1 MVALLTYI
9 TDYLDY
15 LEIEK
20 NRSRKTR
27 ENYERYLRRFTD
39 WLCAATNKKE
49 GQLTPQDITA
59 DMIRQYRLWLNRV
72 IIEGSEENLKK
83 NTQTY
88 YIIALRNLLKYLS
101 KRDVPVVAADKVELP
116 KMPMREINL
125 ISSEELERLLDQPN
139 TSALKGLRDK
149 AILETLF
156 STGLRVSEL
165 AGLKKDSI
173 NLKTG
178 EFSVKG
184 KGSKIRVVFLSD
196 RAKTALAN
204 YMEKRQDLE
213 EYLFV
218 STSFNQSK
226 TSVKA
231 LTPRSIERL
240 VKYYA
245 ASAGITKDVVP
256 HTLRHAFATDLLQN
270 GADLRSVQI
279 MLGHSSIT
287 TTQVYTHLTD
297 KELKETYRAFHG
309 RRMKD
314 K

>member
-1 MVALLTYI
+1 MAALSSYI
-9 TDYLDY
+9 NDYLDY

-39 WLCAATNKKE
+39 WLAAAVHKKS
-49 GQLTPQDITA
+49 GDLVVQDITF
-59 DMIRQYRLWLNRV
+59 DLVRQYRLWLNRV
-72 IIEGSEENLKK
+72 VLEGTEENLKK

-88 YIIALRNLLKYLS
+88 YIIALRNLLKYLA
-101 KRDVPVVAADKVELP
+101 KRDVPTVAADKVELP
-116 KMPMREINL
+116 RMPMREINL
-125 ISSEELERLLDQPN
+125 ISSEELERLLDQPR
-139 TSALKGLRDK
+139 TDTLKGLRDK

-165 AGLKKDSI
+165 ASLKKDSI

-184 KGSKIRVVFLSD
+184 KGSKIRVVFLSN
-196 RAKTALAN
+196 RAKIALAN
-204 YMEKRQDLE
+204 YIAKRQDLE

-218 STSFNQSK
+218 STGFNQSK
-226 TSVKA
+226 TNVKA
-231 LTPRSIERL
+231 LATRSIERL

-270 GADLRSVQI
+270 GADLRSVQM

-287 TTQVYTHLTD
+287 TTQIYTHLTD

-309 RRMKD
+309 RKMKD

>member
-1 MVALLTYI
+1 MSSLLSYI

-39 WLCAATNKKE
+39 WLSAATNKKAE
-49 GQLTPQDITA
+49 QLVSQDITT
-59 DMIRQYRLWLNRV
+59 DLIRQYRLWLNRV
-72 IIEGSEENLKK
+72 VIEGSEENLKK

-101 KRDVPVVAADKVELP
+101 KRDVPVIAADKIELP

-125 ISSEELERLLDQPN
+125 ISSDELERLLDQPN
-139 TSALKGLRDK
+139 TSNLKGLRDK

-165 AGLKKDSI
+165 AGLKKESI

-196 RAKTALAN
+196 RAKTALSN
-204 YMEKRQDLE
+204 YMDKRQDME

-218 STSFNQSK
+218 STGFNQSK

-231 LTPRSIERL
+231 LTSRSIERL

-270 GADLRSVQI
+270 GADLRSVQM

-287 TTQVYTHLTD
+287 TTQIYTHLTD
-297 KELKETYRAFHG
+297 KELKETYKAFHG
-309 RRMKD
+309 RRMKEI
-314 K
+314 

>member
-1 MVALLTYI
+1 MTQLLSYI

-27 ENYERYLRRFTD
+27 ENYERYLRRFAD
-39 WLCAATNKKE
+39 WLAAATNK
-49 GQLTPQDITA
+49 QVNDLTVKDINF
-59 DMIRQYRLWLNRV
+59 DLIRQYRLWLNRV
-72 IIEGSEENLKK
+72 VIEGSEENLKK
-83 NTQTY
+83 NTQNY

-101 KRDVPVVAADKVELP
+101 KRDVSTVAADKVELP
-116 KMPMREINL
+116 RMPMREINL
-125 ISSEELERLLDQPN
+125 ISSEELERLLNQPDVSN
-139 TSALKGLRDK
+139 LKGLRDK

-196 RAKTALAN
+196 RAKIALAN
-204 YMEKRQDLE
+204 YISKRQDLE

-218 STSFNQSK
+218 STGFNQSK

-231 LTPRSIERL
+231 LTTRSIERL

-270 GADLRSVQI
+270 GADLRSVQM

-287 TTQVYTHLTD
+287 TTQIYTHLTD
-297 KELKETYRAFHG
+297 KELKETYKAFHG
-309 RRMKD
+309 RKMKD

>member
-1 MVALLTYI
+1 MNLLTYI

-15 LEIEK
+15 LEIER

-27 ENYERYLRRFTD
+27 ENYERYLRRFAD
-39 WLCAATNKKE
+39 WLSAAVNKKVNE
-49 GQLTPQDITA
+49 LTVQDITF
-59 DMIRQYRLWLNRV
+59 DLIRQYRLWLNRV
-72 IIEGSEENLKK
+72 VIEGSEENLKK
-83 NTQTY
+83 NTQNY

-101 KRDVPVVAADKVELP
+101 KRDVPAVAADKVELP

-125 ISSEELERLLDQPN
+125 ISSEELERLLDQPDVS
-139 TSALKGLRDK
+139 TLKGLRDK

-165 AGLKKDSI
+165 AGLKKTSI

-196 RAKTALAN
+196 RAKIALTN
-204 YMEKRQDLE
+204 YMDKRQDLE

-218 STSFNQSK
+218 STGFNQSK

-231 LTPRSIERL
+231 LTTRSIERL

-270 GADLRSVQI
+270 GADLRSVQM

-297 KELKETYRAFHG
+297 KELKETYKAFHG
-309 RRMKD
+309 RRMKEI
-314 K
+314 

>member
-1 MVALLTYI
+1 MSSLLSYV

-27 ENYERYLRRFTD
+27 ENYERYLRRFTN
-39 WLCAATNKKE
+39 WLSAATNKKE
-49 GQLTPQDITA
+49 EQLMPRDITA

-72 IIEGSEENLKK
+72 VIEGSDEGLKK

-101 KRDVPVVAADKVELP
+101 KRDVEVMAADKVELP

-125 ISSEELERLLDQPN
+125 ISSEELDRLLEQPDN
-139 TSALKGLRDK
+139 STLKGLRDK

-204 YMEKRQDLE
+204 YLEKRPDLE

-218 STSFNQSK
+218 STGFNQSK

-231 LTPRSIERL
+231 LTTRSIERL

-245 ASAGITKDVVP
+245 VSAGITKNVVP

-270 GADLRSVQI
+270 GADLRSVQM

-287 TTQVYTHLTD
+287 TTQIYTHLTD

-309 RRMKD
+309 RRMGKG
-314 K
+314 

>member
-1 MVALLTYI
+1 MVALLSYI

-27 ENYERYLRRFTD
+27 ENYERYLRRFTN

-49 GQLTPQDITA
+49 EQLTPQDITA

-72 IIEGSEENLKK
+72 IVEGSEEGLKK

-101 KRDVPVVAADKVELP
+101 KRDVPVIAADKVELP

-139 TSALKGLRDK
+139 TSTLKGLRDK

-165 AGLKKDSI
+165 AGLKKESI

-196 RAKTALAN
+196 RAKIALAN

-231 LTPRSIERL
+231 LTTRSIERL

-245 ASAGITKDVVP
+245 ASAGITKEVVP

-270 GADLRSVQI
+270 GADLRSVQM

-297 KELKETYRAFHG
+297 KELKETYK
-309 RRMKD
+309 KD

>member
-1 MVALLTYI
+1 L
-9 TDYLDY
+9 
-15 LEIEK
+15 
-20 NRSRKTR
+20 S
-27 ENYERYLRRFTD
+27 
-39 WLCAATNKKE
+39 AATNKKAE
-49 GQLTPQDITA
+49 QLVSQDITT
-59 DMIRQYRLWLNRV
+59 DLIRQYRLWLNRV
-72 IIEGSEENLKK
+72 VIEGSEENLKK

-101 KRDVPVVAADKVELP
+101 KRDVPVIAADKIELP

-139 TSALKGLRDK
+139 TSNLKGLRDK

-165 AGLKKDSI
+165 AGLKKESI

-196 RAKTALAN
+196 RAKAALTN
-204 YMEKRQDLE
+204 YMDKRQDLE

-218 STSFNQSK
+218 STGFNQSK

-231 LTPRSIERL
+231 LTTRSIERL

-270 GADLRSVQI
+270 GADLRSVQM

-287 TTQVYTHLTD
+287 TTQIYTHLTD
-297 KELKETYRAFHG
+297 KELKETYKAFHG
-309 RRMKD
+309 RKMKES
-314 K
+314 

>member
-1 MVALLTYI
+1 MAALSSYI
-9 TDYLDY
+9 NDYLDY

-39 WLCAATNKKE
+39 WLAAAVHKKS
-49 GQLTPQDITA
+49 GDLVVQDITF
-59 DMIRQYRLWLNRV
+59 DLVRQYRLWLNRV
-72 IIEGSEENLKK
+72 VLEGTEENLKK

-88 YIIALRNLLKYLS
+88 YIIALRNLLKYLA
-101 KRDVPVVAADKVELP
+101 KRDVPTVAADKVELP
-116 KMPMREINL
+116 RMPMREINL
-125 ISSEELERLLDQPN
+125 ISSEELERLLDQPR
-139 TSALKGLRDK
+139 TDTLKGLRDK

-165 AGLKKDSI
+165 ASLKKDSI

-184 KGSKIRVVFLSD
+184 KGSKIRVVFLSN
-196 RAKTALAN
+196 RAKIALAN
-204 YMEKRQDLE
+204 YIAKRQDLE

-218 STSFNQSK
+218 STGFNQSK
-226 TSVKA
+226 TNVKA
-231 LTPRSIERL
+231 LTTRSIERL

-270 GADLRSVQI
+270 GADLRSVQM

-287 TTQVYTHLTD
+287 TTQIYTHLTD

-309 RRMKD
+309 RKMKD

>member
-1 MVALLTYI
+1 MNLLTYI

-15 LEIEK
+15 LEIER

-27 ENYERYLRRFTD
+27 ENYERYLRRFAD
-39 WLCAATNKKE
+39 WLSAAVNKKVNE
-49 GQLTPQDITA
+49 LTPQDITF
-59 DMIRQYRLWLNRV
+59 DLIRQYRLWLNRV

-83 NTQTY
+83 NTQNY
-88 YIIALRNLLKYLS
+88 YIIALRNLLKYLA
-101 KRDVPVVAADKVELP
+101 KRDVPAVAADKVELP

-125 ISSEELERLLDQPN
+125 INSEELERLLDQPD
-139 TSALKGLRDK
+139 TSTLKGLRDK

-165 AGLKKDSI
+165 AGLKKTSI

-196 RAKTALAN
+196 RAKVALTN
-204 YMEKRQDLE
+204 YMAKRQDLE

-218 STSFNQSK
+218 STGFNQSK

-231 LTPRSIERL
+231 LTTRSIERL

-270 GADLRSVQI
+270 GADLRSVQM

-297 KELKETYRAFHG
+297 KELKETYKAFHG
-309 RRMKD
+309 RRMKEL
-314 K
+314 

>member
-1 MVALLTYI
+1 MTSLLTYI

-15 LEIEK
+15 LEIER

-27 ENYERYLRRFTD
+27 ENYERYLRRFAD
-39 WLCAATNKKE
+39 WLSAAINKKINE
-49 GQLTPQDITA
+49 LTPQDITF
-59 DMIRQYRLWLNRV
+59 DLIRQYRLWLNRV
-72 IIEGSEENLKK
+72 VIEGSEENLKK
-83 NTQTY
+83 NTQNY
-88 YIIALRNLLKYLS
+88 YIIALRNLLKYLA
-101 KRDVPVVAADKVELP
+101 KRDISTVAADKVELP

-125 ISSEELERLLDQPN
+125 ISSEELERLLDQPDVSN
-139 TSALKGLRDK
+139 LKGLRDK

-165 AGLKKDSI
+165 AGLKKTSI

-196 RAKTALAN
+196 RAKIALTN
-204 YMEKRQDLE
+204 YIAKRQDLE

-218 STSFNQSK
+218 STGFNQSK

-231 LTPRSIERL
+231 LTTRSIERL

-270 GADLRSVQI
+270 GADLRSVQM

-297 KELKETYRAFHG
+297 KELKETYKAFHG
-309 RRMKD
+309 RRMKEV
-314 K
+314 

>member
-1 MVALLTYI
+1 M
-9 TDYLDY
+9 
-15 LEIEK
+15 
-20 NRSRKTR
+20 
-27 ENYERYLRRFTD
+27 
-39 WLCAATNKKE
+39 
-49 GQLTPQDITA
+49 
-59 DMIRQYRLWLNRV
+59 

-139 TSALKGLRDK
+139 TSNLKGLRDK

-196 RAKTALAN
+196 RAKIALAN

-231 LTPRSIERL
+231 LTTRSIERL

-245 ASAGITKDVVP
+245 VSAGITKEVVP

-270 GADLRSVQI
+270 GADLRSVQM

-287 TTQVYTHLTD
+287 TTQIYTHLTD

-309 RRMKD
+309 RRMKE

>member
-1 MVALLTYI
+1 MSSLLSYI

-27 ENYERYLRRFTD
+27 ENYERYLKRFTN
-39 WLCAATNKKE
+39 WLSAATNKKTE
-49 GQLTPQDITA
+49 QLIPQDITA
-59 DMIRQYRLWLNRV
+59 DLIRQYRLWLNRV
-72 IIEGSEENLKK
+72 VIEGSEENLKK

-101 KRDVPVVAADKVELP
+101 KRDVSVVAADKVELP

-125 ISSEELERLLDQPN
+125 ISSEELERLLDQPD
-139 TSALKGLRDK
+139 TSTTKGLRDK

-165 AGLKKDSI
+165 AGLKKESI

-184 KGSKIRVVFLSD
+184 KGSKIRVVFLSE
-196 RAKTALAN
+196 RAKMALAN
-204 YMEKRQDLE
+204 YLEKRQDLE

-231 LTPRSIERL
+231 LTTRSIERL

-245 ASAGITKDVVP
+245 VSAGITKEVVP

-270 GADLRSVQI
+270 GADLRSVQM

-287 TTQVYTHLTD
+287 TTQIYTHLTD
-297 KELKETYRAFHG
+297 KELKETYKAFHG
-309 RRMKD
+309 RRMKE

>member
-1 MVALLTYI
+1 MNLLTYI

-15 LEIEK
+15 LEIER

-27 ENYERYLRRFTD
+27 ENYERYLRRFAD
-39 WLCAATNKKE
+39 WLSAAVNKKVNE
-49 GQLTPQDITA
+49 LTPQDITF
-59 DMIRQYRLWLNRV
+59 DLIRQYRLWLNRV

-83 NTQTY
+83 NTQNY
-88 YIIALRNLLKYLS
+88 YIIALRNLLKYLA
-101 KRDVPVVAADKVELP
+101 KRDVPAVAADKVELP

-125 ISSEELERLLDQPN
+125 INSEELERLLDQPD
-139 TSALKGLRDK
+139 TSTLKGLRDK

-165 AGLKKDSI
+165 AGLKKTSI
-173 NLKTG
+173 NLKIG

-196 RAKTALAN
+196 RAKVALTN
-204 YMEKRQDLE
+204 YMAKRQDLE

-218 STSFNQSK
+218 STGFNQSK

-231 LTPRSIERL
+231 LTTRSIERL

-270 GADLRSVQI
+270 GADLRSVQM

-297 KELKETYRAFHG
+297 KELKETYKAFHG
-309 RRMKD
+309 RRMKEL
-314 K
+314 

>member
-1 MVALLTYI
+1 MSSLLSYI

-39 WLCAATNKKE
+39 WLSAATNKKAE
-49 GQLTPQDITA
+49 QLVSQDITT
-59 DMIRQYRLWLNRV
+59 DLIRQYRLWLNRV
-72 IIEGSEENLKK
+72 VIEGSEANLKK

-101 KRDVPVVAADKVELP
+101 KRDVPVIAADKIELP

-125 ISSEELERLLDQPN
+125 ISSDELERLLDQPN
-139 TSALKGLRDK
+139 TSNLKGLRDK

-165 AGLKKDSI
+165 AGLKKESI

-184 KGSKIRVVFLSD
+184 KGSKIRVVFLSN
-196 RAKTALAN
+196 RAKSALAN
-204 YMEKRQDLE
+204 YMDKRQDLE

-218 STSFNQSK
+218 STGFNQSK

-231 LTPRSIERL
+231 LTSRSIERL

-270 GADLRSVQI
+270 GADLRSVQM

-287 TTQVYTHLTD
+287 TTQIYTHLTD
-297 KELKETYRAFHG
+297 KELKETYKAFHG
-309 RRMKD
+309 RRMKEN
-314 K
+314 

>member
-1 MVALLTYI
+1 LINLLSYI

-27 ENYERYLRRFTD
+27 ENYERYLRRFTN

-49 GQLTPQDITA
+49 EQLTPQDITA

-72 IIEGSEENLKK
+72 IVEGSEEGLKK

-101 KRDVPVVAADKVELP
+101 KRDVPVIAADKVELP

-139 TSALKGLRDK
+139 TSTLKGLRDK

-196 RAKTALAN
+196 RAKIALAN
-204 YMEKRQDLE
+204 YMEKRHDLE

-231 LTPRSIERL
+231 LTTRSIERL

-245 ASAGITKDVVP
+245 ASAGITKEVVP

-270 GADLRSVQI
+270 GADLRSVQM

-287 TTQVYTHLTD
+287 TTQIYTHLTD

-309 RRMKD
+309 RRMKE

>member
-1 MVALLTYI
+1 MNLLTYI

-15 LEIEK
+15 LEIER

-27 ENYERYLRRFTD
+27 ENYERYLRRFAD
-39 WLCAATNKKE
+39 WLSAAVNKKVNE
-49 GQLTPQDITA
+49 LTPQDITF
-59 DMIRQYRLWLNRV
+59 DLIRQYRLWLNRV

-83 NTQTY
+83 NTQNY
-88 YIIALRNLLKYLS
+88 YIIALRNLLKYLA
-101 KRDVPVVAADKVELP
+101 KRDVPAVAADKVELP

-125 ISSEELERLLDQPN
+125 INSEELERLLDQPD
-139 TSALKGLRDK
+139 TSTLKGLRDK

-165 AGLKKDSI
+165 AGLKKTSI

-196 RAKTALAN
+196 RAKIALTN
-204 YMEKRQDLE
+204 YMAKRQDLE

-218 STSFNQSK
+218 STGFNQSK

-231 LTPRSIERL
+231 LTTRSIERL

-270 GADLRSVQI
+270 GADLRSVQM

-297 KELKETYRAFHG
+297 KELKETYKAFHG
-309 RRMKD
+309 RRMKEL
-314 K
+314 

>member
-1 MVALLTYI
+1 MAALSSYI
-9 TDYLDY
+9 NDYLDY

-39 WLCAATNKKE
+39 WLAAAVHKKS
-49 GQLTPQDITA
+49 GDLVVQDITF
-59 DMIRQYRLWLNRV
+59 DLVRQYRLWLNRV
-72 IIEGSEENLKK
+72 VLEGTEENLKK

-88 YIIALRNLLKYLS
+88 YIIALRNLLKYLA
-101 KRDVPVVAADKVELP
+101 KRDVPTVAADKVELP
-116 KMPMREINL
+116 RMPMREINL
-125 ISSEELERLLDQPN
+125 ISSEELERLLDQPR
-139 TSALKGLRDK
+139 TDTLKGLRDK

-165 AGLKKDSI
+165 ANLKKDSI

-184 KGSKIRVVFLSD
+184 KGSKIRVVFLSN
-196 RAKTALAN
+196 RAKIALAN
-204 YMEKRQDLE
+204 YIAKRQDLE

-218 STSFNQSK
+218 STGFNQSK
-226 TSVKA
+226 TNVKA
-231 LTPRSIERL
+231 LTTRSIERL

-270 GADLRSVQI
+270 GADLRSVQM

-287 TTQVYTHLTD
+287 TTQIYTHLTD

-309 RRMKD
+309 RKMKD

>member
-1 MVALLTYI
+1 MASLLTYI

-39 WLCAATNKKE
+39 WLSAATNKKAE
-49 GQLTPQDITA
+49 QLVSQDIST
-59 DMIRQYRLWLNRV
+59 DLIRQYRLWLNRV
-72 IIEGSEENLKK
+72 VIEGSEENLKK

-101 KRDVPVVAADKVELP
+101 KRDVPVIAADKIELP

-125 ISSEELERLLDQPN
+125 INLDELERLLDQPN
-139 TSALKGLRDK
+139 TSNLKGLRDK

-165 AGLKKDSI
+165 AGLKKESI

-196 RAKTALAN
+196 RAKTALTN
-204 YMEKRQDLE
+204 YMDKRQDLE
-213 EYLFV
+213 EYLFI
-218 STSFNQSK
+218 STGFNQSK

-231 LTPRSIERL
+231 LTTRSIERL

-270 GADLRSVQI
+270 GADLRSVQM

-287 TTQVYTHLTD
+287 TTQIYTHLTD
-297 KELKETYRAFHG
+297 KELKETYKAFHG
-309 RRMKD
+309 RRMKET
-314 K
+314 